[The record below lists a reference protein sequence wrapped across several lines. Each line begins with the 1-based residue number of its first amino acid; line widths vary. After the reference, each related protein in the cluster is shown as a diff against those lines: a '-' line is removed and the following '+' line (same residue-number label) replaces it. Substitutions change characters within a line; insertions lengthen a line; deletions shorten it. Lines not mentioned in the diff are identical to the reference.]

1 MISMADSVG
10 FLLNPIVVEI
20 CARGCSLPN
29 GILNPKKILGFI
41 RFFFQIFQI
50 FRIFSDGLDFFG
62 LF

>member
-1 MISMADSVG
+1 MADSVG

-29 GILNPKKILGFI
+29 GIFYPNKILGFI
-41 RFFFQIFQI
+41 GF
-50 FRIFSDGLDFFG
+50 FSDFSDFLDVSDFLDFFG